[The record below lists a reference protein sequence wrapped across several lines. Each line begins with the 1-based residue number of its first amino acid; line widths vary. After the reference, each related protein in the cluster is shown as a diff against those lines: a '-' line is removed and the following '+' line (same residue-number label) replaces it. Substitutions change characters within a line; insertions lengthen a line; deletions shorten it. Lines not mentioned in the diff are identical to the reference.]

1 MAKKFENLT
10 FPRRGIWTA
19 TQTDRYL
26 QVLSHNFSLWH
37 ISLMCLLQEDE
48 QLDGL
53 AAETRKL
60 VVEVMRNAQHKA
72 VEGMQEV
79 SSK

>member
-1 MAKKFENLT
+1 
-10 FPRRGIWTA
+10 
-19 TQTDRYL
+19 
-26 QVLSHNFSLWH
+26 
-37 ISLMCLLQEDE
+37 MCLLQEDE